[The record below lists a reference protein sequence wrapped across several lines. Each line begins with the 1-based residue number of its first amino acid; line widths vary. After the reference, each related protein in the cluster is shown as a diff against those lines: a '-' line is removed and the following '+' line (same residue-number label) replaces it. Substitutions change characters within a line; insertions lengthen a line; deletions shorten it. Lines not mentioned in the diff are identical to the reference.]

1 MPKHQCKNTINN
13 SQGKIAP
20 PEPSCP
26 TTAILKH
33 FNADGVQESNLKNNF
48 EKMIQFLKYDI
59 KNLIKEIREKNNQ
72 KFREKQQISNTK
84 QTDKESYLFWGIFCL
99 YFNK

>member
-1 MPKHQCKNTINN
+1 MSKHQCKNTINN

-26 TTAILKH
+26 TTAILTH

-48 EKMIQFLKYDI
+48 VKTILFLKYDI
-59 KNLIKEIREKNNQ
+59 ENLIKEIKEKTTKNL
-72 KFREKQQISNTK
+72 EKI
-84 QTDKESYLFWGIFCL
+84 
-99 YFNK
+99 NK